1 MEERPVV
8 LRLTVKT
15 ESREVALK
23 GQSFNCAVLRELLA
37 LKAEGVEPFSS
48 LWFWYDSDLCRY
60 DPGESYSFFVVSD
73 DRIVRESVS
82 LHGDPNSGFDPTI
95 FKSENDSDSIWAND
109 SDCREARTRFW
120 YRKFYSETRTGQLMV
135 LRPDEPILYAF
146 ERPQTPAPTS
156 CEKCDL

>member
-1 MEERPVV
+1 MPTEEHRLTVGGIYGRLARCKFEMEERPVV

-15 ESREVALK
+15 ESREVALN

-73 DRIVRESVS
+73 DWIVRENVS

-95 FKSENDSDSIWAND
+95 FKS
-109 SDCREARTRFW
+109 RERLRFHL
-120 YRKFYSETRTGQLMV
+120 GQR
-135 LRPDEPILYAF
+135 LRLPRD
-146 ERPQTPAPTS
+146 
-156 CEKCDL
+156 